1 MDITIP
7 DAETAYHTPYTVDLW
22 NMTELEQ
29 IGAYMDRVENLP
41 KSMLHVMTDQST
53 ARVINEQIG
62 PQFKL
67 SPDQIKDL
75 TRIVRDVL
83 LSSLYVG
90 NLVQEIGKRLGV
102 NEAIAKQ
109 IATAL
114 VEQVFKSAMDD
125 IKALQVATF
134 KDRIQQKTPQQEGNV
149 INLRDRTSK
158 STN

>member
-1 MDITIP
+1 MNEEQNI
-7 DAETAYHTPYTVDLW
+7 YSTPYTVDLFGLK
-22 NMTELEQ
+22 ELHQ
-29 IGAYMDRVENLP
+29 ITSYMERAKALP
-41 KSMLHVMTDQST
+41 KSMVYVLMDQST

-102 NEAIAKQ
+102 DEPTAKQ

-149 INLRDRTSK
+149 INLRDRISK